1 MSSSSIKTAKM
12 FSKKLRLNNVKFINE
27 SVTNLALDEK
37 IDLII
42 SSQCLKYVEDGN
54 NGLNS
59 IKNCMHE
66 DSNLICIENL
76 NSVNEAKEFI
86 SNVEKNGLYVNY
98 FDFPIIYKDLNDDLD
113 TYPVIIISKSNK
125 NYVFDLEDIFQKSV
139 ELLAKLEVKDII

>member
-1 MSSSSIKTAKM
+1 M
-12 FSKKLRLNNVKFINE
+12 N
-27 SVTNLALDEK
+27 EK
-37 IDLII
+37 IDLLI

-59 IKNCMHE
+59 IKNYMHE
-66 DSNLICIENL
+66 DSDLICIENL

-86 SNVEKNGLYVNY
+86 SNVEKNSLYVNY

-125 NYVFDLEDIFQKSV
+125 NYGFDLEDIFQKSV